1 MKPSLTSKHNKLLN
15 KNLILFCCERL
26 TLLLIFLGQGEVLVK
41 QGYKALGFSV
51 VKPKVSFGLE
61 KKGKENEARRQKV
74 SMFST
79 LFLLL
84 NLFQE

>member
-1 MKPSLTSKHNKLLN
+1 M
-15 KNLILFCCERL
+15 
-26 TLLLIFLGQGEVLVK
+26 VK
-41 QGYKALGFSV
+41 QSYKALGFSV

-74 SMFST
+74 SMFFT

>member
-1 MKPSLTSKHNKLLN
+1 M
-15 KNLILFCCERL
+15 FCCKRL
-26 TLLLIFLGQGEVLVK
+26 TLLLFFLEQDEVLVK
-41 QGYKALGFSV
+41 QGCKALGFSV

-61 KKGKENEARRQKV
+61 KKRKENKARRQKV
-74 SMFST
+74 SMFFT